1 MPWTTPPGA
10 GATVFIWSGY
20 SLAERDRRW
29 QAVRENA
36 GKAGFDC
43 ILIPLGN
50 GVDGRYMT
58 QLRCS
63 AMVLPTDGR
72 APITIADRRSSN
84 EWVPEPWQTGREW
97 AEPMSEALNDLGM
110 ERARIGIVGLKGGS
124 VTHCGSIDGVVNHT
138 ALAHVLSKLPNAI
151 FNDATDVV
159 GLVRYV
165 KSNEEIAC
173 VRRSAA
179 AAAAG
184 LDELVRLARPGVD
197 ATALYADV
205 IARLL
210 ELRSEYYP
218 LALTLDPI
226 DVLKPKR
233 YTNPP
238 LGKRLA
244 NNALV
249 TSEVNAI
256 LGAQLTQVCQP
267 ILLGSIPKEWN
278 PVIELQKAVYE
289 AGLEL
294 IKPGTKFETL
304 RDFVNGF
311 GDTRKMKTVIQ
322 MHGCGYGDDGPLFAP
337 KFQGTDLRDLC
348 IEKGNTFVWKPVAMT
363 ADERIQ
369 FAWGG
374 PVLVTDKG
382 AEALFTRSHGM
393 VTIC

>member
-138 ALAHVLSKLPNAI
+138 ALAHVLSKQPDAI

-369 FAWGG
+369 FTWGG